1 MKVKKNKLLIW
12 SLSILIALVI
22 LFVAILF
29 LFAKFNIGFTEGKIF
44 LKNGLSTNFAS
55 LKKLEEYNANIKSDI
70 DILHYDIKI
79 ELLPKEEIIIGDV
92 LITGVIK
99 NKSIKKI
106 KLNFYDNFDISS
118 LTLNQK
124 KINYE
129 YNADKLIIPNLISQ
143 SDTFNIQVKYK
154 GEPESLGFGSFNFEE
169 YNGSKVIYTLNEP
182 IYASTWF
189 PCNDTPTDK
198 VLTDLS
204 ITGDSSMISVSNGVL
219 TKVTTYKGKKIFHWK
234 TKYPISTYLI
244 SIYSAKYTN
253 FSDKYISTNGDTLD
267 IEYYVFPNQLKEA
280 KKDFEIHPQAIK
292 YFTEMFGNY
301 PFMKEKYGVAE
312 FMWKL
317 GAMEHQSIT
326 GIGKNFITGRNF
338 FTGMLVHELAHQ
350 WWGDAVTLKTWKDIW
365 LNEGFATYAEALYWE
380 KESGFTA
387 LKSTMNS
394 YLTNFKK
401 YTLYNPK
408 EIFGKIVYNKGAWV
422 LHMLRREVGDKIF
435 FNILKTY
442 YRKYKYKNAS
452 TFDFIKIAEEI
463 SQKDLNWFFNQW
475 VFEGKGKIEIKY
487 QFENKTIENKQY
499 VVLKINQIQSGY
511 NTYQFPLD
519 IDLILENGKNIKYK
533 IYITT
538 KETEIKYP
546 VSNNVKNVILD
557 NDNWLAAEIILAN

>member
-79 ELLPKEEIIIGDV
+79 ELLPKEEMIIGDV

-204 ITGDSSMISVSNGVL
+204 ITGDSSMTSVSNGVL
-219 TKVTTYKGKKIFHWK
+219 TKVTTYKGKRTFHWK

-452 TFDFIKIAEEI
+452 TFDFIKIAEKI

-546 VSNNVKNVILD
+546 VSNNIKNVILD